1 VRKSLKKAYLSI
13 LVAVGIC
20 IIEACQHHPAQPA
33 GEEYIHQKIP
43 IEIERGKAITVEIRL
58 SGSAANDVGI
68 RCSPETWQTL
78 TNSANGI
85 AVALKSS
92 TKTGTQI
99 YGADVKFGGGY
110 FLGYVTNVHYLFEIS
125 GKRHAKASVEIT
137 FPTAPPGVTH
147 AEIIVG
153 KTPEDTEAPF

>member
-1 VRKSLKKAYLSI
+1 VKKAIKRAYLTI
-13 LVAVGIC
+13 LGAAC
-20 IIEACQHHPAQPA
+20 IGFIAACQQQPA
-33 GEEYIHQKIP
+33 HPPGEAYIHQKFP
-43 IEIERGKAITVEIRL
+43 IEIEGGKAITVEIRL

-68 RCSPETWQTL
+68 RCSPETWHAL
-78 TNSANGI
+78 TNSAKAI
-85 AVALKSS
+85 DVTLKSS
-92 TKTGTQI
+92 SKTRTHI
-99 YGADVKFGGGY
+99 YGADVKFGGAY

-125 GKRHAKASVEIT
+125 GERHAKASVEIK

>member
-1 VRKSLKKAYLSI
+1 VKKAIKRAYLTI
-13 LVAVGIC
+13 LGAAC
-20 IIEACQHHPAQPA
+20 IGFIAACQQQPAQPP
-33 GEEYIHQKIP
+33 GEAYIHQSVP
-43 IEIERGKAITVEIRL
+43 IEIEGGKAVVVEIWL
-58 SGSAANDVGI
+58 SGNAPNDVGI
-68 RCSPETWQTL
+68 RCSPETWQAL

-92 TKTGTQI
+92 SKTGTQI
-99 YGADVKFGGGY
+99 YGADVRFGGGY

-125 GKRHAKASVEIT
+125 GERHAKASVIIT